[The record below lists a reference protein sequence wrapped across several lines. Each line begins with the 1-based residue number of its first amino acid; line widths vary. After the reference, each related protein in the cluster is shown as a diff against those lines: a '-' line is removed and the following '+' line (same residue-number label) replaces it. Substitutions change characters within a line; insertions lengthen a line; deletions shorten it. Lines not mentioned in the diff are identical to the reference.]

1 MRELHEDNGHPDQD
15 GDDDEHGHQRGR
27 EACQAAVE
35 KGYDVR
41 IFGYGEG
48 VLLVKDGQEP
58 KRFPNVGAEAKE
70 LVEKRNVEVSVCN
83 TCCAARGLRRG
94 EEIPGMKVGSLTND
108 LSRYEA
114 EGERMVTIAR

>member
-1 MRELHEDNGHPDQD
+1 MKTMVIHLRSGTMMNMDTNVAIKL
-15 GDDDEHGHQRGR
+15 
-27 EACQAAVE
+27 AQAATD

-48 VLLVKDGQEP
+48 IMLIKDGQEP

-70 LVEKRNVEVSVCN
+70 LVEKKNVEISVCN

-94 EEIPGMKVGSLTND
+94 EEVPGLKIGSLTND
-108 LSRYEA
+108 LSRYVA
-114 EGERMVTIAR
+114 EGAKMVTIAR

>member
-1 MRELHEDNGHPDQD
+1 MKTMVIQIRTGTMMNMDTNVAVKL
-15 GDDDEHGHQRGR
+15 
-27 EACQAAVE
+27 AQAASE

-48 VLLVKDGQEP
+48 VMLIKDGQEP
-58 KRFPNVGAEAKE
+58 KRFPNVGAESKA
-70 LVEKRNVEVSVCN
+70 LVDAGKVEISVCN

-108 LSRYEA
+108 MSRYVA
-114 EGERMVTIAR
+114 EGDKLVTIAR

>member
-1 MRELHEDNGHPDQD
+1 MKTLVIQLRTGTMMNMDSNVAVKL
-15 GDDDEHGHQRGR
+15 
-27 EACQAAVE
+27 AQAAVE

-48 VLLVKDGQEP
+48 IMLVKDGQEP
-58 KRFPNVGAEAKE
+58 KRFPNVGAETKE
-70 LVEKRNVEVSVCN
+70 LVEKKHVEVAVCN

-108 LSRYEA
+108 LSRYVA
-114 EGERMVTIAR
+114 ESAKMVTIAR

>member
-1 MRELHEDNGHPDQD
+1 MSKLMVIQIRSGTMMSMDTNVAVKL
-15 GDDDEHGHQRGR
+15 
-27 EACQAAVE
+27 AQAATQ

-48 VLLVKDGQEP
+48 VMLVKDGQEP
-58 KRFPNVGAEAKE
+58 KRFPNVGAETKE
-70 LVEKRNVEVSVCN
+70 LVEKAGVEVSVCN

-108 LSRYEA
+108 LSRYVA
-114 EGERMVTIAR
+114 EGAKMVTIAR